1 MSAGSVPTPPASPS
15 PPPAR
20 FNDLNS
26 IDKIAGVQAKVSA
39 VTGVMQKNIEAAM
52 RNTDRIEDIDEKAVV
67 LAEGASRFNKASQ
80 QLKRNMRC
88 RYWKMMLLF
97 SVLIIAILCAI
108 IIPLVLQA
116 RK

>member
-1 MSAGSVPTPPASPS
+1 MPLPTCPLHC
-15 PPPAR
+15 R

-26 IDKIAGVQAKVSA
+26 IDKIAGVQAKVTA

-52 RNTDRIEDIDEKAVV
+52 RNTDRIEDIDDKAVV

-80 QLKRNMRC
+80 QLKRSMRC

-97 SVLIIAILCAI
+97 TVLIVIILVAI
-108 IIPLVLQA
+108 IVPLVLQA